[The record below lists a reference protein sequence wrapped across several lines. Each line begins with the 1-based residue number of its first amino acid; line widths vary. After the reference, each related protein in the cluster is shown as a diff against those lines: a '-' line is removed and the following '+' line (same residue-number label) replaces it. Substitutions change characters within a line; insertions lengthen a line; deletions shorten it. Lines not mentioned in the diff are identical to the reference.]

1 MTWDQVVLQIHYLG
15 EMEKEQDLKNFCNFC
30 KMVNLVSDL
39 DGLSQRIPKF
49 VVHIS
54 KWPEKIVDLYPSLA
68 CSKK

>member
-15 EMEKEQDLKNFCNFC
+15 EMEEEDLKKICNFLA
-30 KMVNLVSDL
+30 NLVSDL
-39 DGLSQRIPKF
+39 DGLSQRIPKI

-54 KWPEKIVDLYPSLA
+54 KWPEKIVDLYPSLG